1 MIVSRWLFL
10 ATASLAL
17 APPANAQA
25 PEPPDASKLLPPELP
40 WHGKS
45 ASLMVATG
53 DPWETLFEASGG
65 TRTPRYNET
74 VAWLKKLADA
84 SPQVDMVSLG
94 KSPEGRDL
102 WLVIASASGAHTP
115 DALHAEGKPI
125 LFAQGGI
132 HSGEIDGKDAGMM
145 LLRDMTV
152 KRTRKELLSRASF
165 LFVPIFNV
173 DGHERFSRFGRINQ
187 RGPVESGWR
196 TTAQNLNLNRDYA
209 KLDSPEMRA
218 MVDALKTWAPDLY
231 LDIHVTDG
239 LDEQYDV
246 TWSYNGPHAWS
257 PNEAA
262 WMDAVLSPAL
272 SRDLRGM
279 GHIPGPYAGFVK
291 GNDPESG
298 LHVGTSG
305 PRYSDGYGSARHL
318 AAILVETHSLK
329 SYRQRVLGTY
339 VFLESAMR
347 TLGAHGKELREA
359 RLTDQKLRPEEIT
372 LTWKDGP
379 PESQPLDY
387 LGVRYRRVPSDISGG
402 MWTEWLGQP
411 VTLQVPQVIESM
423 PEITVSRPRA
433 YWIPAACPDVIDR
446 LERHGISLERQSEGK
461 EMAVTMYRIQ
471 DPKLAKTAFEGHI
484 GVSGKPVP
492 EKRKQWFPPG
502 SVRVP
507 MDQSLGDLAAL
518 LLEPGSEDSFYQ
530 WGFFLSTLQNTEY
543 VEDYVMEPLAKQ
555 MMEQNPELTA
565 AFKQALQDTAFAH
578 NPRARLEWFY
588 RRSGYADDRW
598 NLYPVAREE

>member
-1 MIVSRWLFL
+1 MKVFRWPMWM
-10 ATASLAL
+10 TLAL
-17 APPANAQA
+17 ASPALAQNA
-25 PEPPDASKLLPPELP
+25 EPPDASKLLPPELP

-45 ASLMVATG
+45 TALMVGSG
-53 DPWETLFEASGG
+53 DPWQTLFEASGG
-65 TRTPRYNET
+65 TKTPRYDET

-84 SPQVDMVSLG
+84 SPKVKMVSLG
-94 KSPEGRDL
+94 KSPEGRDI
-102 WLVIASASGAHTP
+102 WLVIATASGANTP
-115 DALHAEGKPI
+115 EALRAEGKPI
-125 LFAQGGI
+125 LFAQAGI

-152 KRTRKELLSRASF
+152 RGTKKELLSKVSF

-196 TTAQNLNLNRDYA
+196 TTAQNLNLNRDYT

-218 MVDALKTWAPDLY
+218 MVDALKAWAPDLY

-246 TWSYNGPHAWS
+246 TWSYNGPYAWS

-272 SRDLRGM
+272 ARDLRGM
-279 GHIPGPYAGFVK
+279 GHIPGPYVGFVK

-298 LHVGTSG
+298 LHVGASN
-305 PRYSDGYGSARHL
+305 PRFSDGYGSARHL
-318 AAILVETHSLK
+318 ATILVETHSLK
-329 SYRQRVLGTY
+329 SYKQRVLGTY

-347 TLGAHGKELREA
+347 TLGEHGKELREA
-359 RLTDQKLRPEEIT
+359 HLADEKLRPEQVA
-372 LTWKDGP
+372 LKWKDGP
-379 PESQPLDY
+379 PEPQTVDY
-387 LGVRYRRVPSDISGG
+387 LGVRFRHVPSDISGG

-411 VTLQVPQVIESM
+411 VTLQVPQVIQSV
-423 PEITVSRPRA
+423 PDIVVSRPQA
-433 YWIPAACPDVIDR
+433 YWVPASCLDVIDR
-446 LERHGISLERQSEGK
+446 LERHGIALERQTEGK

-471 DPKLAKTAFEGHI
+471 DPKLAKNAFEGHI
-484 GVSGKPVP
+484 AVSGTPVP

-502 SVRVP
+502 SVRVST
-507 MDQSLGDLAAL
+507 DQPLGDLAIL

-543 VEDYVMEPLAKQ
+543 VEGYIMEPLAKQ
-555 MMEQNPELTA
+555 MMEQDPELAA

-578 NPRARLEWFY
+578 NPDARLNWFY

-598 NLYPVAREE
+598 NLYPIAREE